1 MSEVVVLRNQL
12 HHFHEYLEVTMEG
25 VTDEHAHWV
34 PPGAAN
40 PIGAIYAHVIFNED
54 DAIQRILQGRQPLAE
69 TVWVGRSGANGGVPL
84 GVTDWA
90 DWARRT
96 RFEVRRLREFAKAVY
111 AATDDYL
118 AIWSESDMV
127 RQVDLSRDGFGI
139 QPAIF
144 VPHVLLA
151 NVAIHTGE
159 IACLKG
165 IQGLRGLPN

>member
-1 MSEVVVLRNQL
+1 MSEAAVLRNQL
-12 HHFHEYLEVTMEG
+12 HHFHEYLEATMEG

-34 PPGAAN
+34 PPGGAH

-54 DAIQRILQGRQPLAE
+54 DAIQRILQDRQPLADPA
-69 TVWVGRSGANGGVPL
+69 WAGRSGVTGAVPL

-90 DWARRT
+90 NWART
-96 RFEVRRLREFAKAVY
+96 ARFDIRQLREFAKAVY
-111 AATDDYL
+111 AQTDNYL
-118 AIWSESDMV
+118 ARSSESDLA
-127 RQVDLSRDGFGI
+127 RQVDLSRDGYGI